1 MNLLEDQVIADRES
15 PERKAEKQANE
26 LLALKVQELEESL
39 GNVKEIDQS
48 KKLWEEIGKLWDG
61 LKEHRDGIVHVQ
73 GRLAMQQRGGDGD
86 FDHLGFG
93 ELAHLIDRHT
103 GKPVHNRRRARA
115 TKASQCCIRL
125 ATPGILQQMRRRQ
138 GQ

>member
-61 LKEHRDGIVHVQ
+61 LKEHRDGIDSVKVDLLT
-73 GRLAMQQRGGDGD
+73 RIKDIVES
-86 FDHLGFG
+86 LG
-93 ELAHLIDRHT
+93 
-103 GKPVHNRRRARA
+103 N
-115 TKASQCCIRL
+115 KASAEDVRNMQENIADKL
-125 ATPGILQQMRRRQ
+125 GIEDAKKAKDAVSPE
-138 GQ
+138 